1 MSYEN
6 ELRRER
12 GRRKE
17 KVCEKEIEERIGEE
31 EGSEE
36 VGLFSLVCCQ
46 EVPPRTRC
54 SSFVFKVNP

>member
-1 MSYEN
+1 MCYKN

-17 KVCEKEIEERIGEE
+17 KVCEEEIKERIGEE

-36 VGLFSLVCCQ
+36 VKRKK
-46 EVPPRTRC
+46 RTK
-54 SSFVFKVNP
+54 SVLQFF